1 MEDFLIFI
9 AHCTLFIGVVIT
21 TLFLNQYSFI
31 LAISFDILYLITV
44 GVFAKELK
52 NQ

>member
-1 MEDFLIFI
+1 MGYLLMFLV
-9 AHCTLFIGVVIT
+9 HCIMFIGVVIT

-31 LAISFDILYLITV
+31 LAVGFVVLYIISVKLFY
-44 GVFAKELK
+44 KELE

>member
-1 MEDFLIFI
+1 MGYLLMFLI
-9 AHCTLFIGVVIT
+9 HCIMFIGVVIT

-31 LAISFDILYLITV
+31 LAVGFVVLYIISVKLLC
-44 GVFAKELK
+44 KELE

>member
-1 MEDFLIFI
+1 MGYLLMFLIYCVMFV
-9 AHCTLFIGVVIT
+9 GVVIT

-31 LAISFDILYLITV
+31 LAVGFVVLYIITV
-44 GVFAKELK
+44 KSLCKELK